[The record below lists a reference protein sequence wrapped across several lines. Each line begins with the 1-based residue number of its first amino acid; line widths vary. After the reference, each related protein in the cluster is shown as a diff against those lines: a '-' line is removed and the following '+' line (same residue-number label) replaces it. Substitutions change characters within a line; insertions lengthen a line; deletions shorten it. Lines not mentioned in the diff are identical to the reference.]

1 MSEFVERRY
10 ATIVDALNTE
20 DRRGRGYISID
31 RCLEIYLLYFN
42 ASAGE
47 LLDHELA
54 AFVEPFTHDAP
65 ERTLPG
71 APTLRVV
78 DYMAFAG
85 ALAERDQKFVDEKPT
100 ATRPAA
106 PGLPP
111 SSGYQHVSVQ
121 RVRSPGG
128 TPFTSPPRGRTRP
141 MADGTGHRLPA
152 LSPLGVQE
160 AALVRE
166 DVRPPDKLE
175 QRFGRRPRNQLT
187 SLGDAGDTAFYGGSD
202 TPLSSS
208 WSGGEGYGSYGSP
221 PVLKPAASS
230 WGRRYGE
237 HGGGGG
243 GGGGDSWGSDAGE
256 VRPFERRSSGD
267 SWGGGSSA
275 GWGGGGSSSMLSGS
289 DGWGEGGADGA
300 AALTR
305 ALAASDWAGT
315 GSMLQAHTL
324 HNAACT
330 LHVLCCGDEERAAGT
345 HTA

>member
-47 LLDHELA
+47 LLDYELSS
-54 AFVEPFTHDAP
+54 FVEPFTHDAP

-71 APTLRVV
+71 APSLRVV
-78 DYMAFAG
+78 DYMAFAD
-85 ALAERDQKFVDEKPT
+85 ALATRDQKLVDEKPT
-100 ATRPAA
+100 ATRPVGANA
-106 PGLPP
+106 IVPPP

-121 RVRSPGG
+121 RQRSPGG

-175 QRFGRRPRNQLT
+175 QLFGRRPRNQLT
-187 SLGDAGDTAFYGGSD
+187 TLGDAGDTALYGSD
-202 TPLSSS
+202 APLSSS
-208 WSGGEGYGSYGSP
+208 WSGGEGYGSHGSP
-221 PVLKPAASS
+221 PVHKSAAST

-243 GGGGDSWGSDAGE
+243 GGSGGDSWGFDAGE
-256 VRPFERRSSGD
+256 ARPRERRTSSD

-275 GWGGGGSSSMLSGS
+275 GCGGGSSSGAMGGS
-289 DGWGEGGADGA
+289 EGWGESGVDSA

-305 ALAASDWAGT
+305 ALAAADWAGT
-315 GSMLQAHTL
+315 GSMLQAITRSIYH
-324 HNAACT
+324 A
-330 LHVLCCGDEERAAGT
+330 GDG
-345 HTA
+345 

>member
-10 ATIVDALNTE
+10 ATIVDALKTE

-54 AFVEPFTHDAP
+54 AFVDPFTHDAP

-106 PGLPP
+106 PP
-111 SSGYQHVSVQ
+111 SSGYQHVPIQ
-121 RVRSPGG
+121 RQRSPGG
-128 TPFTSPPRGRTRP
+128 TPFNSPPRGRTRP
-141 MADGTGHRLPA
+141 MADGKGHRLPS

-166 DVRPPDKLE
+166 DIRPPDKLE

-187 SLGDAGDTAFYGGSD
+187 SLGDAGDTFYGGSD

-208 WSGGEGYGSYGSP
+208 WGGGEGYGSP
-221 PVLKPAASS
+221 TALKPAASS

-256 VRPFERRSSGD
+256 VRPLERRSSGD
-267 SWGGGSSA
+267 SRGGGSSA
-275 GWGGGGSSSMLSGS
+275 GRGGGGSSSMQ
-289 DGWGEGGADGA
+289 
-300 AALTR
+300 R
-305 ALAASDWAGT
+305 
-315 GSMLQAHTL
+315 Q
-324 HNAACT
+324 
-330 LHVLCCGDEERAAGT
+330 
-345 HTA
+345 

>member
-1 MSEFVERRY
+1 
-10 ATIVDALNTE
+10 
-20 DRRGRGYISID
+20 
-31 RCLEIYLLYFN
+31 
-42 ASAGE
+42 
-47 LLDHELA
+47 
-54 AFVEPFTHDAP
+54 
-65 ERTLPG
+65 
-71 APTLRVV
+71 
-78 DYMAFAG
+78 
-85 ALAERDQKFVDEKPT
+85 
-100 ATRPAA
+100 
-106 PGLPP
+106 
-111 SSGYQHVSVQ
+111 
-121 RVRSPGG
+121 
-128 TPFTSPPRGRTRP
+128 

-187 SLGDAGDTAFYGGSD
+187 SLGDAGDTGFYGGSD

-208 WSGGEGYGSYGSP
+208 WSGGEGYGSHGSP
-221 PVLKPAASS
+221 AVLKPAASS

-243 GGGGDSWGSDAGE
+243 GGGDSWGSDAGE
-256 VRPFERRSSGD
+256 VWPPLERRSSGD

-275 GWGGGGSSSMLSGS
+275 GRGGGGSSSMLNGS
-289 DGWGEGGADGA
+289 DGWGEGGVDGA

-324 HNAACT
+324 HTRHSIT
-330 LHVLCCGDEERAAGT
+330 LHVHVHVHVRIACLHVLRGGDGEHAAGT
-345 HTA
+345 YTA